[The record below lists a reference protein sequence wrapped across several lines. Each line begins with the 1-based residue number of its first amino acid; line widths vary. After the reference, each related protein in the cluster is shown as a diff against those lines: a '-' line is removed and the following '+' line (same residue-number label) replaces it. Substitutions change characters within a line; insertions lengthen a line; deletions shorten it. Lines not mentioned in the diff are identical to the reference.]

1 MFEGAVRIQMRMAL
15 EEVSEGKKDL
25 APTRIADRSSNGKRS
40 QRSSGNYAQEAVLTQ
55 EGTPLRRPHLAPC

>member
-40 QRSSGNYAQEAVLTQ
+40 QRSSGNYAQEAVL
-55 EGTPLRRPHLAPC
+55 P